1 MCYAQEYS
9 ILSIL
14 QYRSDLSNLC
24 PSMCNQVSW
33 LRNTLFSRLH
43 EFPAFGMVQCCRVED
58 VAHKLDN
65 FPGPFENENMNVS
78 RITEATIT

>member
-1 MCYAQEYS
+1 
-9 ILSIL
+9 
-14 QYRSDLSNLC
+14 
-24 PSMCNQVSW
+24 MCNQVSW

-78 RITEATIT
+78 RTTEATTI